1 MLDVSLLGVGGGMP
15 MPNRFL
21 SSLMINYK
29 GKKILIDCGEGCQVS
44 MRLLGWGFKSLDLI
58 LITHLHG
65 DHINGLLG
73 LLSTIGNSGREEPLT
88 VIGPKGMEESIKA
101 FRVLVPYLPY
111 DLNVI
116 EIREE
121 EDFKYKFFGLDIES
135 IYVSHSSPCVAYRL
149 YLKRSRKL
157 LREKAEALEIPKE
170 YWGILQR
177 ENFVEHNG
185 KRINPEMVL
194 GEDRGGIK
202 ISFVTDTRPIEE
214 IVDFIKES
222 DIFFCEGNYESNE
235 NVDKAIM
242 NFHMTFEEAALL
254 AQKGNVKKM
263 ILTHFSPSIS
273 DPNSFID
280 NSRNIFE
287 ESYIGVEREIISLK
301 FKKE

>member
-1 MLDVSLLGVGGGMP
+1 MLDLSLLGVGGGMP

-29 GKKILIDCGEGCQVS
+29 GRKILIDCGEGCQVS

-88 VIGPKGMEESIKA
+88 IIGPKGMEECIRA

-111 DLNVI
+111 DLNII
-116 EIREE
+116 EVSENE
-121 EDFKYKFFGLDIES
+121 KFKYKFFGLDIES
-135 IYVSHSSPCVAYRL
+135 IYVSHSSPCVAYSI

-157 LREKAEALEIPKE
+157 LREKAEELEIPKE
-170 YWGILQR
+170 YWGTLQR
-177 ENFVEHNG
+177 ENFVEFDG
-185 KRINPEMVL
+185 RTINPEMVL

-202 ISFVTDTRPIEE
+202 ISFVTDTRPIEG
-214 IVDFIKES
+214 IIDFIRES

-235 NVDKAIM
+235 NIEKAIM

-287 ESYIGVEREIISLK
+287 ESYIGVEREIIALS
-301 FKKE
+301 FNKE